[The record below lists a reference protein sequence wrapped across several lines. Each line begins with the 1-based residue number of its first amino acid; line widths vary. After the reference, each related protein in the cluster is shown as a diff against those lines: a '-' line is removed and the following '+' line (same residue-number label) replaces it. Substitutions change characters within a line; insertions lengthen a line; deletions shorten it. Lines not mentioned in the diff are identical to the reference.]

1 MGITAVTVNG
11 TALDLDGVVYE
22 ISVSHGRNDI
32 QSAPQA
38 SDARVL
44 LRGFST
50 IPAEIGD
57 VIQIDAYSESRFTGT
72 VTDITLTHGY
82 SWQGQENPL
91 LELLCTGH
99 MAKLGYIFVG
109 ESGYT
114 GQTLKNRVEAIMTD
128 TGLVNYTNVAPY
140 LEQEALANQD
150 GGYNALTLLTDL
162 GTQVGGT
169 VGDFPDGT
177 VFWESYSSRGY
188 GYNPST
194 WLDVTD
200 QWQDV
205 PYSWA
210 DVYQSTDGFPTT
222 VTIDNDVTIWE
233 PVWKNNLQTVL
244 NDVTVTYGSNSSTNS
259 TDVDSIALYGRR
271 STTVATQLQH
281 AGDAD
286 DRADE
291 IIRAQAQP
299 HYALQNVQILVH
311 NLTNPKLGQV
321 LGLLSGSRVQVN
333 DVPPPHPLEDYLGV
347 VEGWTEVYTPG
358 QHILTLS
365 LSDPRYSYAVAQWG
379 QVSGT
384 LTWGTTNASVQWYN
398 VVLPSDLLAA

>member
-1 MGITAVTVNG
+1 MITEIAING
-11 TALDLDGVVYE
+11 TALDLDGVVYNVA
-22 ISVSHGRNDI
+22 VSHGRNDI

-38 SDARVL
+38 SDARIL
-44 LRGFST
+44 LRGFSE

-57 VIQIDAYSESRFTGT
+57 VLQIEAYSEARFTGT
-72 VTDITLTHGY
+72 VTDITLTHDY
-82 SWQGQENPL
+82 SYLGNYVPT
-91 LELLCTGH
+91 LELTGTGH
-99 MAKLGYIFVG
+99 MAKLGYIQVG
-109 ESGYT
+109 TSGYAK
-114 GQTLKNRVEAIMTD
+114 QTLKNRVEAILTD
-128 TGLVNYTNVAPY
+128 TALVNYSNVAPY
-140 LEQEALANQD
+140 LEQQLLGSQD

-194 WLDVTD
+194 WLDVPD
-200 QWQDV
+200 QWQAV

-210 DVYQSTDGFPTT
+210 DIYQSTDGFPVT
-222 VTIDNDVTIWE
+222 VTLDNPSIIWE

-244 NDVTVTYGSNSSTNS
+244 NDVTVTYKGNASTTS
-259 TDVDSIALYGRR
+259 TDADSIALYGRR
-271 STTVATQLQH
+271 ATTVATQLEH
-281 AGDAD
+281 SYDAD

-291 IIRAQAQP
+291 IIRNQAQP

-311 NLTNPKLGQV
+311 NLTNPELGQV
-321 LGLLSGSRVQVN
+321 LGLLSGSRVIVN
-333 DVPPPHPLEDYLGV
+333 DVPPPHPIEDYLGV

-358 QHILTLS
+358 QHILTVS
-365 LSDPRYSYAVAQWG
+365 LSDPRYSYAVVQWG
-379 QVSGT
+379 QVSPT